1 MSESGCDG
9 VWILKNGES
18 RMLVFGKL
26 VYLSMKEVHVGVK
39 MKQYEVGIE
48 RPRELLKF
56 DIDEDCF
63 KVIDSFLAQQLKPAE
78 SAKDKGKQP
87 QAGEPEP
94 EAEEGE
100 SPTKIEGN
108 GHLMR

>member
-63 KVIDSFLAQQLKPAE
+63 KVIDSFLAQQLKQGAKPAE
-78 SAKDKGKQP
+78 EAQAQDKGK
-87 QAGEPEP
+87 EP